1 MWDRERG
8 EHGHRITPKVRLVL
22 ASFKSAKLTYQIQK
36 MEMFFNE
43 LWPAGQGE
51 HSGKEIFFPQK
62 LMLQRARYMQND

>member
-36 MEMFFNE
+36 MAMFFNE
-43 LWPAGQGE
+43 LWSAGHGE
-51 HSGKEIFFPQK
+51 HSG
-62 LMLQRARYMQND
+62 

>member
-36 MEMFFNE
+36 WRCFSMNYD
-43 LWPAGQGE
+43 LRANG
-51 HSGKEIFFPQK
+51 SI
-62 LMLQRARYMQND
+62 RARKFSSPRN